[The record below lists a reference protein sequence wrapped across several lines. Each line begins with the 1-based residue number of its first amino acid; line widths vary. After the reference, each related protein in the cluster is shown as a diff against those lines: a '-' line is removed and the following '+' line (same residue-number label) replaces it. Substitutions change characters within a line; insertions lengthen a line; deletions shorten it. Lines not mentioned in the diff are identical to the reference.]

1 MSTAKHM
8 IGVTSIEARLKNYG
22 VQLVASGPDYN
33 EVGAF
38 IPGSDIR
45 EQYGINPAAFI
56 DQYCENEN
64 VLFELFHSVHGI
76 AYAD

>member
-1 MSTAKHM
+1 MSKHM
-8 IGVTSIEARLKNYG
+8 IEFTSIEARLKNYG
-22 VQLVASGPDYN
+22 VQLIAFGPDYN
-33 EVGAF
+33 EVIAF

-45 EQYGINPAAFI
+45 EQYGVNPAAFV
-56 DQYCENEN
+56 DAYSENEN

>member
-1 MSTAKHM
+1 M
-8 IGVTSIEARLKNYG
+8 IEFTSIEARLKNYG
-22 VQLVASGPDYN
+22 VQLIAFGPDYN
-33 EVGAF
+33 EVIAF

-45 EQYGINPAAFI
+45 EQYGVNPAAFV
-56 DQYCENEN
+56 DAYSENEN